1 MTSPALIVNDVIQ
14 WLNAAFG
21 LRIPTLPLTGWP
33 AVMKTLWNL
42 FLGGSPPT
50 PWPPEHELPWTI
62 PIEGTLAV
70 FPPESV
76 AVLENLRIVVKQK
89 DD

>member
-33 AVMKTLWNL
+33 AVIKTLWSM
-42 FLGGSPPT
+42 FIGGSPPL
-50 PWPPEHELPWTI
+50 PWPPEGNPPWII

-70 FPPESV
+70 FPPEAV
-76 AVLENLRIVVKQK
+76 AVLENLCIVVEQK
-89 DD
+89 DY